1 VPTWKQEV
9 CSGEGR
15 CPVVPL
21 VFKNGD
27 RLFQLIN
34 QDGELAITLRFFDF
48 SVFSL
53 LATFFMSCTKPVFFR
68 RIDKR
73 MSDRKAGEVRCA
85 SIDFIY
91 VVLRSVNTA

>member
-1 VPTWKQEV
+1 VPTWKQQA

-21 VFKNGD
+21 VFKNSG

-34 QDGELAITLRFFDF
+34 QDGELVITLRFFAF

-53 LATFFMSCTKPVFFR
+53 LARFFMSCTKPGFSVILINELIKTHVGKKPARF
-68 RIDKR
+68 
-73 MSDRKAGEVRCA
+73 
-85 SIDFIY
+85 
-91 VVLRSVNTA
+91 VVG